1 VKDDKTVIKISDLET
16 LDDPSVPGRKINWL
30 QSSAVERHDCLESV
44 ALPVIEAIR
53 SNVILKRFLF
63 FKLLPSHFSNLPL
76 NTRLKKRSTW
86 LLLFLLLIL
95 IPQ

>member
-44 ALPVIEAIR
+44 ALPVIEAVR
-53 SNVILKRFLF
+53 SNVILYDI
-63 FKLLPSHFSNLPL
+63 FSL
-76 NTRLKKRSTW
+76 NFCQVISATYRLISG
-86 LLLFLLLIL
+86 
-95 IPQ
+95 